1 VARQSCHL
9 KTGINHGHVDEL
21 LGEYFSHRGSG
32 HAVVQVATELTREM
46 IERTAPCLLLTVAKP
61 SRQKKALER

>member
-1 VARQSCHL
+1 
-9 KTGINHGHVDEL
+9 
-21 LGEYFSHRGSG
+21 
-32 HAVVQVATELTREM
+32 M